1 MGSHSMLQTLVG
13 RLIGSVQSSNER
25 MGFVQAKGMLRRVLG
40 KAASTYMRQ
49 RYACDNAPVDERV
62 EIDAFPPP
70 PYRSDTG
77 ATHNFSHAFMGIC
90 KLAN

>member
-1 MGSHSMLQTLVG
+1 MLQTLVG